1 MAVHIGSIDKKSVDE
16 LKKILKMLRSE
27 YAKTKNYDRKG
38 DITRQ
43 MQSVMDKIKKAGGKK
58 AIAKA
63 AKASPKEADV
73 AAPPVKKA
81 KKKAPAKK
89 VVKKKVKKKAPAK
102 KVMKKAAVKKA
113 PAKKV
118 MKKVVA
124 KKAPVKSASKQAR
137 LQAIADKLKKRSA
150 PKAVAPKEAQ
160 QMLNG
165 TAKRKMAYDA
175 KVASKTPAK
184 KGVVRKASKKA
195 GKLAGKA
202 ARVAGTASTV
212 AGLATLKGDT
222 GPRTAA
228 VQKRAE
234 AKAKR
239 DYAALKAKRKKRPEA
254 QAPKTPPA
262 KPYKSK
268 PYRSQGTADIQVS
281 EQAKRMKAKGKRISK
296 ERSDAKAYAKESK
309 GKLYKALK
317 DERKATGDVRPKRRT
332 RRAAPKSKTYKT
344 PPRLKRQMKK
354 TLSRPVDKSDPRRFK
369 AVRDKETKQ
378 QTLTRL
384 NQTMASTL
392 TKWGYGTRV
401 RHILSKTPQAQR
413 QAKLLYLYRQGRKK
427 RGMGQVGK

>member
-1 MAVHIGSIDKKSVDE
+1 MAIQIGSIDKKSVDE

-38 DITRQ
+38 DITIQ
-43 MQSVMDKIKKAGGKK
+43 MQNVMSKIKKAGGKK

-63 AKASPKEADV
+63 AQSSPKEADV

-89 VVKKKVKKKAPAK
+89 VVKKKVMK
-102 KVMKKAAVKKA
+102 KVMKKKVMKKA

-124 KKAPVKSASKQAR
+124 KKPPVKSASKQAR

-150 PKAVAPKEAQ
+150 PKVPPKEAQ

-165 TAKRKMAYDA
+165 TTKRKMAYDA
-175 KVASKTPAK
+175 KAASKTPAK
-184 KGVVRKASKKA
+184 KGVVRKAAKKA

-239 DYAALKAKRKKRPEA
+239 DYAALMAKRKKRPEA

-281 EQAKRMKAKGKRISK
+281 EQAKRMKAKGKRIAK

-344 PPRLKRQMKK
+344 PPSLKRQMKK

-401 RHILSKTPQAQR
+401 RQILSKTPQAQR